1 MPAGR
6 AHCADCR
13 GIAAAGMIP
22 LSSACRSN
30 MIDFSAAG
38 GGCVGFGCQPTDV
51 VLVCLYLAVGA
62 GRMGK
67 KAATAGNKF
76 RTSLAL
82 PTSAVM
88 NCADNTGAK
97 NLYIMSVKG
106 YRGVLNRRLP
116 SLANPPSKGPKTIPS
131 YSL

>member
-13 GIAAAGMIP
+13 GIASAGMIP

-97 NLYIMSVKG
+97 NLYIIAVKG
-106 YRGVLNRRLP
+106 IKSRLNRRVF
-116 SLANPPSKGPKTIPS
+116 ATRPP
-131 YSL
+131 